1 MLERDA
7 LKYNYFINFKYI
19 LWVHPRSLSLP
30 TISLESILFRALLV
44 VQLIQEIQ
52 KENKEQ
58 QVDEA
63 GIAKVVK

>member
-1 MLERDA
+1 M
-7 LKYNYFINFKYI
+7 
-19 LWVHPRSLSLP
+19 
-30 TISLESILFRALLV
+30 LFRALLV

-63 GIAKVVK
+63 GIEEVVK

>member
-1 MLERDA
+1 M
-7 LKYNYFINFKYI
+7 
-19 LWVHPRSLSLP
+19 
-30 TISLESILFRALLV
+30 LFRALLV

-63 GIAKVVK
+63 GIEEVVRYEGHCFWNAYMYLNNHL